1 MSLFNTT
8 KKKNSTLILT
18 PVLAQEIY
26 GAIEKYGTAQ
36 AAFLA
41 PDTNFDFS
49 NCKLVW
55 TELKTLET
63 EIMSKMS
70 GTFIIKA
77 GTPAVY
83 DEKGKL
89 VKEAIP
95 PVYFVVKSE
104 KMLVA
109 SLKSDL
115 LDVAIL
121 TQHVREYSDGN
132 PDAAPDFK
140 TWLESF
146 KKEM

>member
-1 MSLFNTT
+1 MSLFD
-8 KKKNSTLILT
+8 KKKPVKEVEPLT
-18 PVLAQEIY
+18 AKRAQELYAMFAEGI
-26 GAIEKYGTAQ
+26 GETTMFIEHEVPFAESKV
-36 AAFLA
+36 
-41 PDTNFDFS
+41 
-49 NCKLVW
+49 VW
-55 TELKTLET
+55 TEIKRLEA
-63 EIMSKMS
+63 EVMSKMS